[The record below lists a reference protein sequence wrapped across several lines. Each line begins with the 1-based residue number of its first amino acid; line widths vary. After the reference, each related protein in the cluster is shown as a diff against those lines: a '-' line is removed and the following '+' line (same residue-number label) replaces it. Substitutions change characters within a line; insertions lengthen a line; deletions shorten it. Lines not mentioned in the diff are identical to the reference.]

1 MTTTTVLGHQRP
13 RIEHRPAEI
22 ASSQGTAVAVA
33 AQIAGLVLDDW
44 QEYFLSLATARRSD
58 GYWSASEVGLEC
70 ARQNGKSGLIEARII
85 WGLFFNKTEKTIIY
99 SAHEFKTAVE
109 IFGRLEALIMSSR
122 ALSRQVKQVKRG
134 NDDRSIILR
143 DGSRVKFLARSGGS
157 ARGFSGD
164 LIIFDEAYALK
175 GSMLAAMRP
184 TMAARSIT
192 GQPQIWFASSAGME
206 DSDVLNG
213 MRSRVIEEGA
223 QEPHEHTIYQTA
235 AEPKLLW
242 MEWSAHPDCDS
253 SDLEARRRS
262 NPALGKRIS
271 LEFLDDELRAFASDP
286 EKGEE
291 YYRREYL
298 GIRPQILAAQ
308 ALSLTKLKESVDAA
322 AELPEQ
328 IALAVDVT
336 PQRDYAVIAAAGVL
350 EDGRI
355 VTEVVDHGIGT
366 EWLPDA
372 LRRLKDSLG
381 PSRIVVDASSA
392 AGAMEPEFRR
402 AGVKVTLITARQ
414 YAQSC
419 GQFLDDFNAG
429 RMVTRLEQEEL
440 VEAVKDA
447 QMKWL
452 GDSLFRWNRKNPLGN
467 IAPLVAVTL
476 AMRGVQAKRAKLA
489 REEGVGGRKK
499 KPRRLAIGN

>member
-1 MTTTTVLGHQRP
+1 MATTTALGHQRP

-22 ASSQGTAVAVA
+22 ASSQGTAVSVA
-33 AQIAGLVLDDW
+33 AQIAGLILDEW

-109 IFGRLEALIMSSR
+109 IFSRLEALIMSSA
-122 ALSRQVKQVKRG
+122 ALRRQVKRVKRG

-213 MRSRVIEEGA
+213 MRSRVIDEPS
-223 QEPHEHTIYQTA
+223 QEPHDHTILQTA

-242 MEWSAHPDCDS
+242 MEWSAHPDCASD
-253 SDLEARRRS
+253 DLEGRRRS

-271 LEFLDDELRAFASDP
+271 LEFLDDELRSFASDP

-298 GIRPQILAAQ
+298 GIRPQVMAAH
-308 ALSLTKLKESVDAA
+308 ALSVQKLRDSVDSA
-322 AELPEQ
+322 AELPEK
-328 IALAVDVT
+328 IALSVDVT
-336 PQRDYAVIAAAGVL
+336 PQRDYAVIAAAGVMA
-350 EDGRI
+350 DGRI

-372 LRRLKDSLG
+372 VKRLKDSLG
-381 PSRIVVDASSA
+381 PTRIIVDASSA
-392 AGAMEPEFRR
+392 AGALEPEFRR
-402 AGVKVTLITARQ
+402 KGVKVTSITAKQ
-414 YAQSC
+414 YAQAC
-419 GQFLDDFNAG
+419 ATFLDDFEAG
-429 RMVTRLEQEEL
+429 RIVTRLEQEEL
-440 VEAVKDA
+440 VEAVRDA

-452 GDSLFRWNRKNPLGN
+452 GDSLFRWNRKTPLAN

-476 AMRGVQAKRAKLA
+476 AIRGVEAQRNKLA
-489 REEGVGGRKK
+489 REEGIGGRKK
-499 KPRRLAIGN
+499 NPRRLAVGN